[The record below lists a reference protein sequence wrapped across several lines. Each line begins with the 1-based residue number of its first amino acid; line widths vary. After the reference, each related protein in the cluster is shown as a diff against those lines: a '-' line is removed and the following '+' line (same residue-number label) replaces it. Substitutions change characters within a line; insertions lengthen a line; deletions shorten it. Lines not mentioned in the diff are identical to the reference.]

1 MPFKSEKQR
10 RYLHANHPGI
20 AKRWEQEYSGGGIA
34 RMGYA
39 TGTGFSGLTQEML
52 DMTYPD
58 QYYKNV
64 IEPAKTG
71 KGPLPSKLNMIKN
84 AGITGP
90 FKAMRIG
97 MDPYLPKSMQAGY
110 DAFRAAPTKA
120 VGTAARGLK
129 NFIGS
134 NIASGLPLGYA
145 ALADSLQGR
154 LEDQGLTGEG
164 GIYDVAGFDDPMSA
178 GASVEYDMGTR
189 PRENDSAFL
198 GFERGS
204 TDYPSDIDE
213 EALGMSR
220 QFEDI
225 DEESSYYNNVEG
237 LPSMKNKF
245 AKGFDEGLDFLM
257 NKGTG
262 IRQGLSLANEN
273 YLMPAVGGLMA
284 IANRYNPLRE
294 GSQNYNKDLQGQVD
308 MLNQMGMLG
317 DQSSPYKITSGPLA
331 GKNLVSGFGT
341 NDYRK
346 MLQKRIEYFKN
357 KKSLTESQNRKMH
370 ETIAEEKRILEKKTR
385 EAAAAA
391 ASQRRAG
398 KGGDHMSRSR
408 SQGGLGISRSQ
419 AQSVSDANRAAGMS
433 GWGL

>member
-1 MPFKSEKQR
+1 
-10 RYLHANHPGI
+10 
-20 AKRWEQEYSGGGIA
+20 
-34 RMGYA
+34 
-39 TGTGFSGLTQEML
+39 
-52 DMTYPD
+52 
-58 QYYKNV
+58 
-64 IEPAKTG
+64 
-71 KGPLPSKLNMIKN
+71 
-84 AGITGP
+84 
-90 FKAMRIG
+90 
-97 MDPYLPKSMQAGY
+97 
-110 DAFRAAPTKA
+110 
-120 VGTAARGLK
+120 
-129 NFIGS
+129 
-134 NIASGLPLGYA
+134 
-145 ALADSLQGR
+145 
-154 LEDQGLTGEG
+154 
-164 GIYDVAGFDDPMSA
+164 
-178 GASVEYDMGTR
+178 
-189 PRENDSAFL
+189 
-198 GFERGS
+198 
-204 TDYPSDIDE
+204 
-213 EALGMSR
+213 
-220 QFEDI
+220 
-225 DEESSYYNNVEG
+225 
-237 LPSMKNKF
+237 
-245 AKGFDEGLDFLM
+245 M

>member
-10 RYLHANHPGI
+10 RYLHANHPDI

-39 TGTGFSGLTQEML
+39 YGDEVDTMMTERTPLGNLMVENTNIERPTSGYENEQRRKEKDDAFEQLRQESPELFVESPVIMRDFNYDQGIDTPDISEFIDDYNYTPRTGIMEAVNEDRIPGRIQE
-52 DMTYPD
+52 
-58 QYYKNV
+58 
-64 IEPAKTG
+64 A
-71 KGPLPSKLNMIKN
+71 
-84 AGITGP
+84 A
-90 FKAMRIG
+90 
-97 MDPYLPKSMQAGY
+97 LPKSNM
-110 DAFRAAPTKA
+110 F
-120 VGTAARGLK
+120 
-129 NFIGS
+129 
-134 NIASGLPLGYA
+134 
-145 ALADSLQGR
+145 
-154 LEDQGLTGEG
+154 GEG
-164 GIYDVAGFDDPMSA
+164 L
-178 GASVEYDMGTR
+178 E
-189 PRENDSAFL
+189 
-198 GFERGS
+198 
-204 TDYPSDIDE
+204 
-213 EALGMSR
+213 
-220 QFEDI
+220 
-225 DEESSYYNNVEG
+225 
-237 LPSMKNKF
+237 
-245 AKGFDEGLDFLM
+245 FLM
-257 NKGTG
+257 DKGTG

-294 GSQNYNKDLQGQVD
+294 GSQNYNPDLQGQVD